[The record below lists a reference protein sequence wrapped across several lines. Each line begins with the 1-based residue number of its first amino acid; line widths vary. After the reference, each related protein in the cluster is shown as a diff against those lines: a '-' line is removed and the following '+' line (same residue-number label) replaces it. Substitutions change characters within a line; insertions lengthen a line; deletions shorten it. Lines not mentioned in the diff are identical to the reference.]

1 MPWPN
6 PAGCRSWGSLTQKT
20 RSAGSWTAS
29 AASGTSIEWSMRRLR
44 ALALLDPEVGAVILG
59 RDHRR
64 REGLAVLVGRLT
76 GPGGGERSRA
86 VPMLLAITSIEMF
99 DQRAAIDQPF
109 AEGLGEVVHLCMAA
123 L

>member
-1 MPWPN
+1 
-6 PAGCRSWGSLTQKT
+6 
-20 RSAGSWTAS
+20 
-29 AASGTSIEWSMRRLR
+29 MRRLR